1 MTSNLSVQA
10 SWQEGLRC
18 VVQAG
23 RFELTVDEPVS
34 VGGTDRGPQPT
45 ELLLASVASCF
56 TLAVAYVAGKQGVE
70 LADLHVE
77 ATGTYD
83 GPRFSAISIAV
94 RAARP
99 DADGLARL
107 VRAAERVCYVTSTLR
122 RPPEIEIDSASITA
136 PAAPPGRAG

>member
-1 MTSNLSVQA
+1 MTSSLSVQA

-23 RFELTVDEPVS
+23 RFQLTVDEPAS

-56 TLAVAYVAGKQGVE
+56 TLAVAYCADRQGVE

-77 ATGTYD
+77 AIGPYD
-83 GPRFSAISIAV
+83 GPRISSIRVAV
-94 RAARP
+94 RAERP
-99 DADGLARL
+99 DANGLARL
-107 VRAAERVCYVTSTLR
+107 VRAAERVCYVTNTLR
-122 RPPEIEIDSASITA
+122 RAPEIEI
-136 PAAPPGRAG
+136 G

>member
-1 MTSNLSVQA
+1 MSSNLSVQA
-10 SWQEGLRC
+10 PGQEGLRC

-23 RFELTVDEPVS
+23 RFELTVDEPAS

-83 GPRFSAISIAV
+83 GPRFSAIRVAV
-94 RAARP
+94 RAEHP

-107 VRAAERVCYVTSTLR
+107 VRSAERVCYVTNTLR
-122 RPPEIEIDSASITA
+122 HAPEIEI
-136 PAAPPGRAG
+136 G